1 MELAMTKLSC
11 ALILGLSAVAFADGP
26 ATQPAKPMTPDQMLS
41 KMLKPAA
48 TQAQPLPS
56 PNTPPATDATSG
68 RGATAP
74 GAPAVKLRRE
84 GSFLVDEVGRLSR
97 SADGQQMEFVFE
109 TDGKA
114 MKDPPVVI
122 LPSLKLMAME
132 SAVKGASR
140 DLKFRI
146 SGMVTEYN
154 GRNYVLLEKVVVVP
168 DAVQQF

>member
-1 MELAMTKLSC
+1 MKKLSV
-11 ALILGLSAVAFADGP
+11 ALVLGISAVVCADGP
-26 ATQPAKPMTPDQMLS
+26 ATQPAKPTLTPDQMLS

-48 TQAQPLPS
+48 TQGQQLPPS
-56 PNTPPATDATSG
+56 GAPPATDATSG

-74 GAPAVKLRRE
+74 GAPAVTLRRE
-84 GSFLVDEVGRLSR
+84 GSFLVDQVGRLSR

-140 DLKFRI
+140 DLKFRV
-146 SGMVTEYN
+146 SGMLTEYN

-168 DAVQQF
+168 DATQQF

>member
-1 MELAMTKLSC
+1 MKKLTF
-11 ALILGLSAVAFADGP
+11 AAVLGLSAIAFAEGP
-26 ATQPAKPMTPDQMLS
+26 ATQPAKPALSPDQMLS

-48 TQAQPLPS
+48 TQGQPVT
-56 PNTPPATDATSG
+56 TPPAPPAVDATSG
-68 RGATAP
+68 RGALPP
-74 GAPAVKLRRE
+74 GAPVVTLRRE
-84 GSFLVDEVGRLSR
+84 GSYLVDQTGRLAR
-97 SADGQQMEFVFE
+97 SADGQQMEFIFE
-109 TDGKA
+109 VDGKA
-114 MKDPPVVI
+114 LKDPPVVI

-168 DAVQQF
+168 DATQQF

>member
-1 MELAMTKLSC
+1 MELAMRL
-11 ALILGLSAVAFADGP
+11 LGIAIVLGFSSAAYSQS
-26 ATQPAKPMTPDQMLS
+26 TQPAKPLSADQMLS
-41 KMLKPAA
+41 KMLKGSSE
-48 TQAQPLPS
+48 TTQPLPPAS
-56 PNTPPATDATSG
+56 GAPATDKTSG
-68 RGATAP
+68 RGAV
-74 GAPAVKLRRE
+74 APASPAVTLRRE
-84 GSFLVDEVGRLSR
+84 GSYLVDQTGRLSR

-109 TDGKA
+109 TDGKT

-132 SAVKGASR
+132 SAVKGANR

-168 DAVQQF
+168 DATQQF